1 MRRPNSRQVEA
12 FRALMLT
19 GSTVRAAQAM
29 HITQPAVSRLVREL
43 QEALGLV
50 LFERRG
56 TRLVPT
62 REALALYAEVERS
75 YVGLDRIAAAA
86 RELREGRSGA
96 LRVAAMPA
104 LANGAVPRFASTF
117 LAERPHVDLALFGLV
132 SMSVLDWVVSDQCDL
147 GFAAAPIDHPLAR
160 SIRMPAV
167 NYVAVVPV
175 GHELAGKR
183 VLRPRDLAREE
194 NVVLGPTTP
203 SRFRI
208 DDVFSKV
215 GVTRRVRVETPLS
228 EIACALVAAGTGVAI
243 VDPFTASEY
252 SAHGGVVAIRFEPAI
267 EFQVAALH
275 HAGRSLPIAAREF
288 VDGFAAWIE
297 DFRRRHRFAG

>member
-43 QEALGLV
+43 QDALALT

-62 REALALYAEVERS
+62 REALALFAEVERS

-104 LANGAVPRFASTF
+104 LANGAVPRFAARF
-117 LAERPHVDLALFGLV
+117 LAQRPHVDLALFGLV

-147 GFAAAPIDHPLAR
+147 GFAAAPIEHPLAQ
-160 SIRMPAV
+160 SVRMPAV
-167 NYVAVVPV
+167 RYVAVVPE
-175 GHELAGKR
+175 GHELARKR
-183 VLRPRDLAREE
+183 VIRPRDLAREE
-194 NVVLGPTTP
+194 NVVIGPTAP

-208 DDVFSKV
+208 DDVFSAE
-215 GVTRRVRVETPLS
+215 GITRRIRVETPLS
-228 EIACALVAAGTGVAI
+228 EIACALVASGAGVAI

-252 SAHGGVVAIRFEPAI
+252 ATHGVVAIRFEPKI

-275 HAGRSLPIAAREF
+275 HAGRPLPIAAREF
-288 VDGFAAWIE
+288 LEGFAGWIE
-297 DFRRRHRFAG
+297 EFRRRHRLAG